1 MVIKNPKRIRLGEC
15 AQATLDNIKK
25 NGFRPYDFI
34 ESDTI
39 QLIFNGDTSDM
50 LCIRKEGN
58 KYTIFKGEG
67 QTEPN
72 QVKTKLTDYLKSS
85 QYVETTKGWVKGF
98 VFVYLDK
105 KTYRI
110 KHTIN
115 KGKGSRLY
123 TKTYKDTIK
132 YFETIQT

>member
-1 MVIKNPKRIRLGEC
+1 MVIKNPKKIRLGVY
-15 AQATLDNIKK
+15 AQATLDKIKK
-25 NGFRPYDFI
+25 FGFRSCDFI

-39 QLIFNGDTSDM
+39 QVIFNGDKSDM

-67 QTEPN
+67 QAEPS
-72 QVKTKLTDYLKSS
+72 QVKTKLTDYLKNS

-110 KHTIN
+110 KHTMN
-115 KGKGSRLY
+115 KTKGSRLY
-123 TKTYKDTIK
+123 AKSYKDTIK